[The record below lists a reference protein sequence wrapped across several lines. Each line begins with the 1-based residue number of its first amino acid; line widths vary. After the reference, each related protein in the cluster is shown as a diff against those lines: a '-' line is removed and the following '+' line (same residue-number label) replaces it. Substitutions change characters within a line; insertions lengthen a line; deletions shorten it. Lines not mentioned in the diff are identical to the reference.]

1 MRVRVRVI
9 AVVVVYVA
17 MSVAVGLD
25 SVDVCFES
33 LRVIVLVL
41 GRRVRTALATRFIV
55 CVEKVAIRGGLPDM
69 AAIRIGERVLCIGR
83 SRRKVRGGEG
93 VAVTM
98 MVSCWVAAQ
107 RQRIARGHVYISRCR
122 RRRPG
127 RRRREE

>member
-1 MRVRVRVI
+1 MSVSRAVRAVMRVRVRVI
-9 AVVVVYVA
+9 VVVCVAVAVA

-41 GRRVRTALATRFIV
+41 GRRVWTVLATRLIV
-55 CVEKVAIRGGLPDM
+55 CVEQVAIRGSLPDM
-69 AAIRIGERVLCIGR
+69 AAIRIGEGVLCIGR
-83 SRRKVRGGEG
+83 SRRKMRGGEG

-107 RQRIARGHVYISRCR
+107 RQRIARGHV
-122 RRRPG
+122 
-127 RRRREE
+127 

>member
-1 MRVRVRVI
+1 MSVSRAVRAVVRVRVRVI
-9 AVVVVYVA
+9 VVVIVCVA

-41 GRRVRTALATRFIV
+41 GRRVWTVLATRFIV
-55 CVEKVAIRGGLPDM
+55 CVEKVAIRGSLPDM
-69 AAIRIGERVLCIGR
+69 ATIRIGEGVLCIGR

-98 MVSCWVAAQ
+98 MVSRWVAAQ
-107 RQRIARGHVYISRCR
+107 RQRIARGHV
-122 RRRPG
+122 
-127 RRRREE
+127 